1 MRRKFKALLFM
12 TAFLPLAGLSSLP
25 VKAQELIKIGA
36 AQLSAGGLPVVVAEQ
51 KGFFAAEGLKYERLD
66 FKGGGPVAQALAAG
80 SIDVCICAADHAI
93 HLQDR
98 GLGGKV
104 LVALADQHS
113 YALIGKADS
122 PAKSIADL
130 KGEKIGITTAGS
142 LTDTTVRYATR
153 KAGLDPD
160 KDFVLLSVGRAGA
173 QRAAIQAGAIAGG
186 MFSTPDIQIVMAEKG
201 TFKII
206 EDFRKLP
213 YPAQDLVVTD
223 TWLKAHPEQARK
235 VARAVVK
242 ALRLIQEDK
251 TVLYPAI
258 KALFPEVKDDAMV
271 AQLADDLAAGYL
283 SKNGVMTPES
293 FDLLMSMMMIA
304 EPKLKPVPY
313 DDIVALSYLPK

>member
-1 MRRKFKALLFM
+1 MRRMLKILLFM
-12 TAFLPLAGLSSLP
+12 SVFIQITDLSLSP
-25 VKAQELIKIGA
+25 ASAQELIRFGA
-36 AQLSAGGLPVVVAEQ
+36 AQASAGGLPVIIADQ

-66 FKGGGPVAQALAAG
+66 FKGGGPVAQALASG
-80 SIDVCICAADHAI
+80 SIDVCICAADHAV

-130 KGEKIGITTAGS
+130 KGEKIGITSAGS
-142 LTDTTVRYATR
+142 LTDTTIRYATK
-153 KAGLDPD
+153 KAGFDPD

-186 MFSTPDIQIVMAEKG
+186 MFSTPDIQLTMAETG
-201 TFKII
+201 AFKII

-223 TWLKAHPEQARK
+223 TWLKTHPEQAKK

-242 ALRLIQEDK
+242 ALQLIQQDK

-258 KALFPEVKDDAMV
+258 KAMFHELNDDAIV
-271 AQLADDLAAGYL
+271 ARISDDLAAGYL
-283 SKNGVMTPES
+283 SKDGVMTPES
-293 FDLLMSMMMIA
+293 FNFLIDMMTVA
-304 EPKLKPVPY
+304 EPKLKPVSY
-313 DDIVALSYLPK
+313 DAIVASSYLPK